1 MKKEVTKELLEKF
14 YTGKCTADEER
25 KVLNWLKEESDEDLL
40 NRLEQD
46 WQQFDENQTKNLGEF
61 QPNFEQLQKKIN
73 GQGKIISIR
82 PWMKVAASLL
92 LLATFTVVLFLLQPN
107 DDAYITKHIQKG
119 SPSVFTLNDGSFV
132 TLSAGSSISYPVK
145 FASNRPVYL
154 EGEAYFDINSGREV
168 TVYAGNVKAKAS
180 NSSFNISAFPEDQQ
194 VIVSVLEGKAEVTGD
209 NKILP
214 LTKLQM
220 PKKTMPML
228 ELRPA
233 MTIKN
238 NEYFT
243 FNKKDDTL
251 TKGEDFDP
259 KEVSAW
265 KEGIIYFNNADSA
278 KVIKKLERWYGVEIK
293 VNGCLGQQMF
303 SGEFSNKSI
312 DEVLMSIKTNKSP
325 QLEFVRNGDNV
336 LINGVCL

>member
-1 MKKEVTKELLEKF
+1 MKKEVTKELLERF
-14 YTGKCTADEER
+14 YAGKCSADEER
-25 KVLNWLKEESDEDLL
+25 SVLKWLQEESDEDLL

-46 WQQFDENQTKNLGEF
+46 WLQFDENQTKYKGEF
-61 QPNFEQLQKKIN
+61 QPNFESLQKKISN
-73 GQGKIISIR
+73 KGKIVSIR
-82 PWMKVAASLL
+82 PWMKVAATLL
-92 LLATFTVVLFLLQPN
+92 LLATVSTVLFFLHPS
-107 DDAYITKHIQKG
+107 DDAYITKHLQKG
-119 SPSVFTLNDGSFV
+119 NPSVFTLNDGTSV

-154 EGEAYFDINSGREV
+154 EGEAYFDINSDKEV
-168 TVYAGNVKAKAS
+168 TVYAGNVKAIAS

-194 VIVSVLEGKAEVTGD
+194 VVVSVLEGKAEVTGD

-220 PKKTMPML
+220 PKTMPL
-228 ELRPA
+228 VKLRPA

-243 FNKKDDTL
+243 FNKNDDSL

-278 KVIKKLERWYGVEIK
+278 KVIKKLERWYGVDIK

-312 DEVLMSIKTNKSP
+312 DEILMSIKTNHSP
-325 QLEFVRNGDNV
+325 QLEFVREGDNV